1 MRGMTSK
8 SIGLPD
14 DVYDYVLA
22 HGVREPAILAR
33 LREETA
39 AHPMAQM
46 QIEPLQGA
54 IFRLLVELLDAQSY
68 VEVGTFTGYSSL
80 AVALAMPSDG
90 RLVCCDVSEEY
101 TSVARRYWAEAGVAD
116 RVELRIGPGV
126 ESLDALLA
134 EGREN
139 TFDLA
144 FIDADKKSYPDY
156 YERCVR
162 LLRPGGVVALDNVL
176 WGGEIADMAKQD
188 RDTLALRAVNEL
200 VRDDERVTEV
210 LLPVADGM
218 TLARKR

>member
-1 MRGMTSK
+1 MTSK
-8 SIGLPD
+8 SIGLPE

-39 AHPMAQM
+39 SHPMAQM

-54 IFRLLVELLDAQSY
+54 IFRLLVELLDARSY

-80 AVALAMPSDG
+80 AVALAMPADG
-90 RLVCCDVSEEY
+90 RLVCLDVSEEY
-101 TSVARRYWAEAGVAD
+101 TNVARRYWAEAGVAD
-116 RVELRIGPGV
+116 RVDLRIGPGIDG
-126 ESLDALLA
+126 LDSLLA
-134 EGREN
+134 EGRAG

-144 FIDADKKSYPDY
+144 FIDADKRSYPDY
-156 YERCVR
+156 YERMIE

-176 WGGEIADMAKQD
+176 WGGEIADQSKQD
-188 RDTLALRAVNEL
+188 RDTLALRAVNER
-200 VRDDERVTEV
+200 VRDDDRVTEV

>member
-1 MRGMTSK
+1 MTSK

-22 HGVREPAILAR
+22 HGVREPEILGR

-39 AHPMAQM
+39 SHPMAQM

-54 IFRLLVELLDAQSY
+54 IFRLLVELLDARAY
-68 VEVGTFTGYSSL
+68 VEIGTFTGYSSL
-80 AVALAMPSDG
+80 AVALAMPADG

-116 RVELRIGPGV
+116 RIDLRIGPGIDGLD
-126 ESLDALLA
+126 SLLT
-134 EGREN
+134 EGRAGS
-139 TFDLA
+139 FDLA
-144 FIDADKKSYPDY
+144 FVDADKKSYPDY
-156 YERCVR
+156 YERCVQLVR
-162 LLRPGGVVALDNVL
+162 QGGVVALDNVL
-176 WGGEIADMAKQD
+176 WGGEIADLAKHD

-200 VRDDERVTEV
+200 VRDDERVTPV

>member
-1 MRGMTSK
+1 MTSK

-54 IFRLLVELLDAQSY
+54 IFRLLVELLDVRSY

-80 AVALAMPSDG
+80 AVALAMPADG

-101 TSVARRYWAEAGVAD
+101 TNVARRYWAEAGVAD
-116 RVELRIGPGV
+116 RVDLRIGPGV
-126 ESLDALLA
+126 DTLDSLLA
-134 EGREN
+134 EGHEN

-156 YERCVR
+156 YERCLR
-162 LLRPGGVVALDNVL
+162 LVRPGGLVALDNVL
-176 WGGEIADMAKQD
+176 WGGEIADMTKQD

>member
-1 MRGMTSK
+1 MTSK

-22 HGVREPAILAR
+22 HGVREPDILAR
-33 LREETA
+33 LRQETA
-39 AHPMAQM
+39 SHPMAQM

-54 IFRLLVELLDAQSY
+54 IFRLLVELLDARAY

-80 AVALAMPSDG
+80 AVALAMPPDG

-101 TSVARRYWAEAGVAD
+101 TNVARRYWAEAGVAD
-116 RVELRIGPGV
+116 RVDLRIGPGI
-126 ESLDALLA
+126 EGLDSLLT
-134 EGREN
+134 EGRAG

-144 FIDADKKSYPDY
+144 FIDADKKSYLDY
-156 YERCVR
+156 YERIVE

-176 WGGEIADMAKQD
+176 WEGDVADPSIQD
-188 RDTLALRAVNEL
+188 RDTVALRAVNER
-200 VRDDERVTEV
+200 VRDDERVTPV

>member
-1 MRGMTSK
+1 MTSK

-14 DVYDYVLA
+14 HVYDYVLA

-39 AHPMAQM
+39 SHPMAQM

-54 IFRLLVELLDAQSY
+54 IFRLLVELLDARSY

-80 AVALAMPSDG
+80 AVALAMPADG

-101 TSVARRYWAEAGVAD
+101 TNVARRYWAEAGAAD
-116 RVELRIGPGV
+116 RVDLRIGPGI
-126 ESLDALLA
+126 EGLDALLA
-134 EGREN
+134 EGRAG

-156 YERCVR
+156 YERIVE
-162 LLRPGGVVALDNVL
+162 LLRPGGVVAIDNVL
-176 WGGEIADMAKQD
+176 WDGDVADPSKTDQD
-188 RDTLALRAVNEL
+188 TVALRAVNER

>member
-1 MRGMTSK
+1 MTSK

-14 DVYDYVLA
+14 DVYQYVLA

-54 IFRLLVELLDAQSY
+54 IFRLLVELLDARSY

-80 AVALAMPSDG
+80 AVALAMPADG

-101 TSVARRYWAEAGVAD
+101 TSVARRYWAEAGLAD
-116 RVELRIGPGV
+116 RVDLRIGPGV
-126 ESLDALLA
+126 DTLESLLA
-134 EGREN
+134 EGRED

-144 FIDADKKSYPDY
+144 FIDADKKSYPAY

-176 WGGEIADMAKQD
+176 WGGEIVDMTKQD
-188 RDTLALRAVNEL
+188 HDTLALRAVNEL

>member
-1 MRGMTSK
+1 MTSK

-22 HGVREPAILAR
+22 HGVREPGILAR

-54 IFRLLVELLDAQSY
+54 IFRLLVELLDARSY

-80 AVALAMPSDG
+80 AVALAMPADG

-116 RVELRIGPGV
+116 RVDLRIGPGI

-134 EGREN
+134 EGRGD

-176 WGGEIADMAKQD
+176 WGGEIADLEKTD
-188 RDTLALRAVNEL
+188 RDTLALRVVNEL
-200 VRDDERVTEV
+200 VRDDERVTPV

>member
-1 MRGMTSK
+1 MTSK

-54 IFRLLVELLDAQSY
+54 IFRLLVELLDARSY

-80 AVALAMPSDG
+80 AVALAMPADG

-101 TSVARRYWAEAGVAD
+101 TNVARRYWAEAGVAD
-116 RVELRIGPGV
+116 RVDLRIGPGIQT
-126 ESLDALLA
+126 LDGLLA

-144 FIDADKKSYPDY
+144 FIDADKKSYPEY
-156 YERCVR
+156 YERCLR
-162 LLRPGGVVALDNVL
+162 LVRPGGVVALDNVL
-176 WGGEIADMAKQD
+176 WGGEIADMTKQD

>member
-1 MRGMTSK
+1 MTSK

-14 DVYDYVLA
+14 DVYEYVLA

-39 AHPMAQM
+39 SHPMAQM

-54 IFRLLVELLDAQSY
+54 IFRLLVELLDARSY

-80 AVALAMPSDG
+80 AVALAMPADG

-101 TSVARRYWAEAGVAD
+101 TNVARRYWAEAGVAD
-116 RVELRIGPGV
+116 RVDLRIGPGV
-126 ESLDALLA
+126 DSLDALLA
-134 EGREN
+134 EGRAN

-144 FIDADKKSYPDY
+144 FVDADKKSYPDY
-156 YERCVR
+156 YERIVD

-176 WGGEIADMAKQD
+176 WGGEITDPSKTD
-188 RDTLALRAVNEL
+188 PDTLALRAVNER

>member
-1 MRGMTSK
+1 MTSK

-54 IFRLLVELLDAQSY
+54 IFRLLVELLDARSY

-80 AVALAMPSDG
+80 AVALAMPADG

-116 RVELRIGPGV
+116 RVDLRIGPGIDG
-126 ESLDALLA
+126 LDALLA

-144 FIDADKKSYPDY
+144 FVDADKKSYPDY

-162 LLRPGGVVALDNVL
+162 LVRPGGVVALDNVL

-188 RDTLALRAVNEL
+188 RDTLALRAVNAV

>member
-1 MRGMTSK
+1 MTSK

-54 IFRLLVELLDAQSY
+54 IFRLLVELLDARSY
-68 VEVGTFTGYSSL
+68 LEVGTFTGYSSL
-80 AVALAMPSDG
+80 AVALAMPADG

-116 RVELRIGPGV
+116 RVDLRIGPGIDG
-126 ESLDALLA
+126 LDALLA

-139 TFDLA
+139 KFDLA

-156 YERCVR
+156 YERCLR
-162 LLRPGGVVALDNVL
+162 LVRPGGVVALDNVL
-176 WGGEIADMAKQD
+176 WGGEIADMTKQD
-188 RDTLALRAVNEL
+188 RDTLALRAVNEI
-200 VRDDERVTEV
+200 VRDDERVTVV